1 MSLPRLNR
9 RLNLESPGREAD
21 GAGGYVQTWT
31 TLGVL
36 WAELTARAGRETVV
50 AGAALSSVPFRIV
63 VRGAP
68 EGHPERP
75 MPEQRFR
82 DGGRVFHI
90 RSVAE
95 RDPDGRYLV
104 CMADE
109 EVVR

>member
-1 MSLPRLNR
+1 MSAPRLNR
-9 RLNLESPGREAD
+9 RLTLESPARVSD
-21 GAGGYVQTWT
+21 GAGGFEQTWT
-31 TLGVL
+31 ALGVL
-36 WAELTARAGRETVV
+36 WAELTARAGRETQV
-50 AGAALSSVPFRIV
+50 AGAALSSVPWTIV

-68 EGHPERP
+68 VGHPERP
-75 MPEQRFR
+75 VPAQRFR

-95 RDPDGRYLV
+95 ADPEGRYLV